1 MGFQESVGCA
11 LHGQGKNASED
22 IVIRIDA
29 DGFIIHTSSN
39 ACRLGIDFN
48 SLLLM
53 PHVADLAAPQFAA
66 DVSRYCSSVL
76 AFEERREWIEFA
88 RPAPQEEDTDA
99 DDESEAELHWYALNL
114 RPVGRDSSGIGGAIG
129 ILRSVQEKHEAV
141 RAIGREIA
149 GGAASPASRDPVTG
163 LANRHALCSSL
174 SSTIAGARNHENSP
188 ASVAIFAIDR
198 MRAIFMQYGQ
208 STADEIRWGFARYL
222 GTMTSPPHELAQ
234 LDDERFGV
242 LLRGMSQREARDW
255 ASDVLKTF
263 AGLTMASPGRA
274 SELTASAGIARA
286 EISVDWT
293 MRQAELG
300 LVMARAGGGMQ
311 TGICRT
317 SSPVISGDAMER
329 AMEEAVQRAVEQ
341 SGQTTRMRPSATAIQ
356 KRA

>member
-1 MGFQESVGCA
+1 MGFQESGGCA
-11 LHGQGKNASED
+11 VHSQGKDASED

-29 DGFIIHTSSN
+29 DGFIIHASSN
-39 ACRLGIDFN
+39 ACRLGIDFC

-66 DVSRYCSSVL
+66 DVSRYCSAVL
-76 AFEERREWIEFA
+76 AFEKRDDWIEFA
-88 RPAPQEEDTDA
+88 RPAQEHDDA
-99 DDESEAELHWYALNL
+99 EGGEESEPELHWYALNL
-114 RPVGRDSSGIGGAIG
+114 RPVGRDTSDMGGAIG
-129 ILRSVQEKHEAV
+129 ILRSVQKKHDTV
-141 RAIGREIA
+141 RAIGREITRETATPA
-149 GGAASPASRDPVTG
+149 GRDPVTG
-163 LANRHALCSSL
+163 LANRHALCASL
-174 SSTIAGARNHENSP
+174 NRSIAGARAHDKS
-188 ASVAIFAIDR
+188 AAAVAIFAIDR

-242 LLRGMSQREARDW
+242 LLRGLSQREARAW
-255 ASDVLKTF
+255 ANDVLKTF

-274 SELTASAGIARA
+274 PELTASAGIARA
-286 EISVDWT
+286 ERSVDLT

-341 SGQTTRMRPSATAIQ
+341 SGQSTRAAVSASALQ